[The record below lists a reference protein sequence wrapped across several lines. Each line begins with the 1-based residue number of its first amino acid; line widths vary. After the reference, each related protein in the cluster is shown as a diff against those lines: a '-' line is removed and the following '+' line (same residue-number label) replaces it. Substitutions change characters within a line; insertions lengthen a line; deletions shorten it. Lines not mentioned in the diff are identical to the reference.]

1 MYLILVTLIN
11 ICLSMFLLVFIL
23 DGTLQSSWTWM
34 IISFSVLG
42 KFWTTI
48 SISFCSFFF
57 ILSGAVISS
66 ILYFS
71 SLIHSSASVIL
82 LLIPS
87 RVFLILVIF
96 LFITVCSLVLIC
108 CCLVPRLCLILCD
121 PMDYSTSAFP
131 DLHYLQEF
139 VQTYVHL
146 VSDAI

>member
-1 MYLILVTLIN
+1 
-11 ICLSMFLLVFIL
+11 MFLLAFIL
-23 DGTLQSSWTWM
+23 DGTLQSSWTWI

-42 KFWTTI
+42 KFWTII

-66 ILYFS
+66 IYFS
-71 SLIHSSASVIL
+71 SLIHSSASVIR

-87 RVFLILVIF
+87 RVFLILVIV
-96 LFITVCSLVLIC
+96 LFVTVCSLVLIC

-121 PMDYSTSAFP
+121 PMDYSTSAFL

-139 VQTYVHL
+139 VQTYAHL